1 MGFNLPVVLGDALVL
16 ESNPRFAHAATM
28 RPSPAA
34 AYRFDSNAPDGV
46 NQARAL
52 SVDAATNGDESV
64 AAGFGIGQNAGVV
77 AVL

>member
-1 MGFNLPVVLGDALVL
+1 
-16 ESNPRFAHAATM
+16 M

-52 SVDAATNGDESV
+52 SVEAATNGDESV
-64 AAGFGIGQNAGVV
+64 ASSFGIGQNAGVV